1 MAKQFTIEELREAK
15 AAIDQLM
22 GTKHD
27 PASTVSTWA
36 QPHGLG
42 GLLSQSG
49 ARPNM
54 FSTIVR
60 PTNTFMS
67 AIPLRP
73 SNKLNEVFE
82 ILTGQ
87 TATAGSRAA
96 DVCSEGPLAGRLK
109 VMRQVIPF
117 GTMKL
122 DTEIDRIPDIGLR
135 RDYADVD
142 RTFEN
147 IETLDSPF
155 IPDVVNQGNN
165 INTVAGKKMYET
177 GLAIER
183 SVEFA
188 DIVGVAGGTSADP
201 DLIPFIS
208 QYAGLEA
215 MVRTGLTDSI
225 SGVAAP
231 AADSVV
237 VTHNASIDSN
247 GTNGAGFV
255 TNVVDA
261 VYAVREIARQVGMGD
276 VVHAIVMNPKMFRAV
291 AYKWACEYYTTACT
305 GTTANPNFQNATEV
319 VAARDE
325 MLRNRVL
332 MVDGEP
338 IPVLLSTGI
347 PTPGVSN
354 NVFNSDLFV
363 VPMQWRGAPLIY
375 RQYFPLNNGDISQ
388 LGDILGP
395 AAPRVMNNGLYL
407 MGHRT
412 TNGFCTKL
420 EFVSRMRL
428 ILDAPFLAARVN
440 DVQFTYRAQTRDVRV
455 GESLYRNGGVSSRV

>member
-1 MAKQFTIEELREAK
+1 MAKEFTIDELREAK

-22 GTKHD
+22 GVKND

-42 GLLSQSG
+42 GLLSGSG
-49 ARPNM
+49 VRPNM

-67 AIPLRP
+67 ALPLRP

-96 DVCSEGPLAGRLK
+96 DVCSEGPMAGRLK
-109 VMRQVIPF
+109 VMRQTIPF

-122 DTEIDRIPDIGLR
+122 DTEIDRIPDLGLR
-135 RDYADVD
+135 RDYADMD

-147 IETLDSPF
+147 LETIDSPF
-155 IPDVVNQGNN
+155 IPDVVRQGNN

-177 GLAIER
+177 GLSIER
-183 SVEFA
+183 SVEYA
-188 DIVGVAGGTSADP
+188 DIVGVGGSTSNEADLLP
-201 DLIPFIS
+201 WIS
-208 QYAGLEA
+208 QYSGLEQFIK
-215 MVRTGLTDSI
+215 TGYADSVT
-225 SGVAAP
+225 SVLAP

-237 VTHNASIDSN
+237 VNHNASIDSN
-247 GTNGAGFV
+247 GVNGADFV

-261 VYAVREIARQVGMGD
+261 VYAVREVARQVGMGD
-276 VVHAIVMNPKMFRAV
+276 TVHAIVMNPKMFRAV
-291 AYKWACEYYTTACT
+291 AYKWACAYYTTACT
-305 GTTANPNFQNATEV
+305 GTTSNPNFQNSTEI

-347 PTPGVSN
+347 PTPGVSS

-363 VPMQWRGAPLIY
+363 VPMSWRGNPLTY
-375 RQYFPLNNGDISQ
+375 RQYFPLNNTDISQ
-388 LGDILGP
+388 LSDILGP
-395 AAPRVMNNGLYL
+395 VAPRVMNNGLYL

-420 EFVSRMRL
+420 EFVARMRL

>member
-15 AAIDQLM
+15 QAIDQLM

-42 GLLSQSG
+42 GLLSG
-49 ARPNM
+49 AGVRPNM
-54 FSTIVR
+54 YSTVVR
-60 PTNTFMS
+60 PENTFMS
-67 AIPLRP
+67 AIPLRK
-73 SNKLNEVFE
+73 SRMQNEVME

-87 TATAGSRAA
+87 TANAGTRAA
-96 DVCSEGPLAGRLK
+96 DVCSEGPMAGRLK

-122 DTEIDRIPDIGLR
+122 DTEIDRLPNVGLR
-135 RDYADVD
+135 RDYADLD

-147 IETLDSPF
+147 LQGNDSPF
-155 IPDVVNQGNN
+155 IPDVVNIGNN
-165 INTVAGKKMYET
+165 LNTVAGKKMYET
-177 GLAIER
+177 GLAVER
-183 SVEFA
+183 TVEFA
-188 DIVGVAGGTSADP
+188 DVVGVAGGTSNDP
-201 DLIPFIS
+201 DLIPWIS
-208 QYAGLEA
+208 QYAGIEQL
-215 MVRTGLTDSI
+215 VRTGYVDSV
-225 SGVAAP
+225 SNVAAP

-247 GTNGAGFV
+247 GTNGADFI

-261 VYAVREIARQVGMGD
+261 VYAVREVARQVNMSD
-276 VVHAIVMNPKMFRAV
+276 VVHGIIVNPKMWRAV
-291 AYKWACEYYTTACT
+291 AYKWACAYYATGCA
-305 GTTANPNFQNATEV
+305 GTTANPNFQNSTEI

-332 MVDGEP
+332 MIDGEP

-363 VPMQWRGAPLIY
+363 VPLQWRGAPLIY
-375 RQYFPLNNGDISQ
+375 RQYFP
-388 LGDILGP
+388 
-395 AAPRVMNNGLYL
+395 MNNVDITQLIDITGDGPRIMNDGLYA
-407 MGHRT
+407 MGSRS

-420 EFVSRMRL
+420 EFVAMMRL